1 MTAPEYFQLRAFA
14 RIDGL
19 KLFLLWISSFGCYVA
34 GLRSPM
40 LGMVAMALAIVTP
53 FFSARLL
60 RGFRDNSLDGIISLA
75 RGWAYVIF
83 QFFYASLL
91 FAIAQFVYFSFLDK
105 GYFAQA
111 LTQMLE
117 APESAEALK
126 RMGMGPQIYD
136 SLEMLRTM
144 RPIDLALNIMT
155 SNLLIGCLIGL
166 PIAAFCK
173 RNRLEKIT

>member
-19 KLFLLWISSFGCYVA
+19 KLFLLWVASFGCYVA
-34 GLRSPM
+34 GLRSPI
-40 LGMVAMALAIVTP
+40 LGVVAMTLAIATP

-60 RGFRDNSLDGIISLA
+60 RAFRDYGLDGIISLR
-75 RGWAYVIF
+75 RGWAYVVL

-91 FAIAQFVYFSFLDK
+91 FAIAQFAYFTYLDK

-111 LTQMLE
+111 LTQLFE
-117 APESAEALK
+117 SPESAEAIK
-126 RMGMGPQIYD
+126 QMGMGAQISD
-136 SLEMLRTM
+136 SLQMLRTM

-155 SNLLIGCLIGL
+155 SNLMIGCLIGL
-166 PIAAFCK
+166 PIAAVCK
-173 RNRLEKIT
+173 RNRNH